1 MSTRSPSHEF
11 MQSIGLTR
19 LICGGSRRALNGSLK
34 EFSSVTNVMTSSKS
48 EKLGAWNVTANVRL
62 IPGATSPVSPEGY
75 LILLIV
81 NISVAGGMN
90 LIRLETL
97 ALFVTLTEI
106 SYTPLS
112 WQSAKLTVVGSTL
125 NEVNFYIF
133 STSLLS
139 LAAYINESSKQLRVV
154 FKTVTI
160 KQQQSICVFE
170 YLNLLWSSR
179 LELC

>member
-11 MQSIGLTR
+11 RQSIGLTR
-19 LICGGSRRALNGSLK
+19 LICGGSRRALKGSLK
-34 EFSSVTNVMTSSKS
+34 EFSSVMNVMISSKS

-62 IPGATSPVSPEGY
+62 IPGATSPLSPEGY

-97 ALFVTLTEI
+97 ALLVTLTEI

-112 WQSAKLTVVGSTL
+112 
-125 NEVNFYIF
+125 
-133 STSLLS
+133 
-139 LAAYINESSKQLRVV
+139 
-154 FKTVTI
+154 
-160 KQQQSICVFE
+160 
-170 YLNLLWSSR
+170 
-179 LELC
+179 